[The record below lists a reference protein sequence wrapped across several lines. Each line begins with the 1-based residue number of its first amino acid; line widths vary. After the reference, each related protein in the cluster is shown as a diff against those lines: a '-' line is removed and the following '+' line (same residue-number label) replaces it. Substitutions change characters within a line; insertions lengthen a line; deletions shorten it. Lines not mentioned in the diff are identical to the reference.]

1 MANADQKITLASSRD
16 IPFNKLTLSQSNVRR
31 IKSGVS
37 IEELAASI
45 ARRGLIQ
52 SLHVRPQLGE
62 DGKETGLFEVPAGG
76 RRYRALELLVKQK
89 RLNKTAPVPCVISE
103 ISDDIMI
110 DEVSLAE
117 NIERAPLHPLD
128 QFRAFLAMREKGMS
142 VEEIS
147 AAFFVSAKVVK
158 QRLRLTAVAPALLEC
173 YAEDELTLEQ
183 LMAFTVSEDHDR
195 QQQVWDA
202 LRNSWNK
209 EPYQIRRLLTEN
221 AVKANDRRARFIG
234 LDAYVEAGGVI
245 LRDLFE
251 EDDGGWIEDVP
262 LLERLVTEKLKTEAE
277 AIAAEGWKWIEL
289 SIDFPYGH
297 TSGLRR
303 LIGRAFDL
311 SEAEQREQAGLQ
323 DVLSE
328 LESQYA
334 QIDELPEEVDT
345 RLGAIEAAL
354 EAFEH
359 RPVQFDEA
367 DIKRAGV
374 FISIRHDGQL
384 CVDRGYVRPEDEDI
398 AEPNSNDETSALKIP
413 EAIASAT
420 GGMGE
425 GLHETEEEED
435 GIKPLSE
442 RLLVEL
448 SAHRTLAL
456 RDALA
461 NNPEIAM
468 TALLHKLVRDSF
480 SHCAAAGALE
490 ASVRQAHFPMQADD
504 LKDSPVATSV
514 EERHERWGDHI
525 PADEAALWHWLG
537 ELDDRDRMAL
547 LAHCVSFGVNALH
560 EKPNP
565 YGGSGISSHGLEAR
579 MREADRL
586 AHATGLDMVAAGW
599 RPTVQNY
606 LGRVTKARILLA
618 VREGV
623 GDRDAE
629 RIAHFK
635 KNEMADEAERLLA
648 DSGWLPEPLRMNGAD
663 IEVTETDEID
673 TEPKADDDEDH
684 PVAAE

>member
-52 SLHVRPQLGE
+52 SLHVRPQRDE

-103 ISDDIMI
+103 ISDDILI

-142 VEEIS
+142 VEEIA

-158 QRLRLTAVAPALLEC
+158 QRLRLTAVAPALLES

-183 LMAFTVSEDHDR
+183 LMAFTISEDHDR

-221 AVKANDRRARFIG
+221 AVKASDRRARFVG

-245 LRDLFE
+245 VRDLFE

-297 TSGLRR
+297 AAGLRR
-303 LIGRAFDL
+303 LIGKALDL
-311 SEAEQREQAGLQ
+311 SEAEQREQVGLQ
-323 DVLSE
+323 DELSE

-334 QIDELPEEVDT
+334 QIDELPEEVDS

-384 CVDRGYVRPEDEDI
+384 CVDRGYVRPEDEDL
-398 AEPNSNDETSALKIP
+398 AEPNSIDEMSALKTP
-413 EAIASAT
+413 EAVGSAT

-425 GLHETEEEED
+425 GLLETEEEED
-435 GIKPLSE
+435 GIRPLSE
-442 RLLVEL
+442 RLLMEL

-468 TALLHKLVRDSF
+468 MALLHKLVRDSF
-480 SHCAAAGALE
+480 LPYPATGALE
-490 ASVRQAHFPMQADD
+490 ASVRQVHFPVQAGD
-504 LKDSPVATSV
+504 LKDSPVAASV

-525 PADEAALWHWLG
+525 PADEASLWDWLG
-537 ELDDRDRMAL
+537 ELDDHDRMAL

-565 YGGSGISSHGLEAR
+565 YGGSGISGQGLETR
-579 MREADRL
+579 LREADRL
-586 AHATGLDMVAAGW
+586 AFATGLDMVAAGW
-599 RPTVQNY
+599 RPTVENY
-606 LGRVTKARILLA
+606 LGRVTKARILQA

-623 GDRDAE
+623 GDRDSE
-629 RIAHFK
+629 RISHLK
-635 KNEMADEAERLLA
+635 KSEMAEEAERLLA
-648 DSGWLPEPLRMNGAD
+648 DSGWLPEPLRMNGDD
-663 IEVTETDEID
+663 IEVTEANEID
-673 TEPKADDDEDH
+673 TEPKADDDEEH